1 MNEMR
6 DRHVCEE
13 FVHECREN
21 NPVAHAMEV
30 RIELRSIQQ
39 ILFQYGGEMSLQDLK
54 AEMKRTV
61 NSNPSAVLSVII
73 SFSFIMQTIYS
84 LLGNQIITIDRS
96 TKEQKVKSMI

>member
-30 RIELRSIQQ
+30 RIELKSIQ
-39 ILFQYGGEMSLQDLK
+39 
-54 AEMKRTV
+54 
-61 NSNPSAVLSVII
+61 
-73 SFSFIMQTIYS
+73 
-84 LLGNQIITIDRS
+84 
-96 TKEQKVKSMI
+96 

>member
-30 RIELRSIQQ
+30 TIELRSIQ
-39 ILFQYGGEMSLQDLK
+39 
-54 AEMKRTV
+54 KRIREAAGTW
-61 NSNPSAVLSVII
+61 I
-73 SFSFIMQTIYS
+73 SFY
-84 LLGNQIITIDRS
+84 R
-96 TKEQKVKSMI
+96 KW